1 MDMKYLKQFEKKS
14 RKNREKIERESE
26 RERDFSCDP
35 SNLIH
40 LRNTDLKKPG
50 FNSAR
55 LIHNAQNS
63 TGAKDQT
70 SKNSIS
76 ITLINFENTPNSN
89 PKNRIDRLEQEK
101 EKANERFSGIIY
113 HLLIEYFFS
122 FLFILTLFLFI
133 PGAGEFVELSPG
145 REDNER
151 DLGIAEN
158 GELERLLQQ
167 TVPPLRERHLPAR
180 GVLYPLHLRFPSH
193 HLPSFSPPPH
203 LKQGKK

>member
-14 RKNREKIERESE
+14 RENRE
-26 RERDFSCDP
+26 RERLFLWSIKSHP
-35 SNLIH
+35 SSKY
-40 LRNTDLKKPG
+40 DLKKPG

-55 LIHNAQNS
+55 LIHNAQNC

-113 HLLIEYFFS
+113 HQLIEYFFS